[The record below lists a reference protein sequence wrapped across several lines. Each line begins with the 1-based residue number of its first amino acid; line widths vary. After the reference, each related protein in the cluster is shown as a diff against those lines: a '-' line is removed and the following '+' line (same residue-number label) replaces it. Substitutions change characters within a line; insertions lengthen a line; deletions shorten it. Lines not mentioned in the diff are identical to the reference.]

1 LDVYSFKGQKN
12 QTIVAEVTARRTGS
26 PMDSMIE
33 LTDSTGKVLI
43 MNDDFPDKSEGLITH
58 LADSYFT
65 YKLPAAGTY
74 FIKICD
80 IQNKGG
86 EDYFYQ
92 LRLSAP
98 IPDFKLRLVPS
109 GIIIS
114 QGGSGIITAQVLRK
128 EGFNGEINL
137 SLINAA
143 KGVSLDGAIIPAN
156 QDQFQLTISLPG
168 FIPLGITTLQIEGTA
183 KIGNKIIHHDLVPAE
198 EMIQAFSYKHLVPAK
213 EFVVDVTEKANVIV
227 SHQISGNNILHIPK
241 GGSVDIGMDINR
253 GEGFND
259 KLKFVLVNPPK
270 GITLT
275 EKQITE
281 KDKKISITIKSN
293 DKECKTGFK
302 GNLIFQVMQGNKKI
316 CNVPAVQ
323 FEIRDKK

>member
-1 LDVYSFKGQKN
+1 M
-12 QTIVAEVTARRTGS
+12 IAAEVIARRIGS
-26 PMDSMIE
+26 PMDSMIK

-43 MNDDFPDKSEGLITH
+43 MNDDYPDKSEGIITH

-80 IQNKGG
+80 IQKKGG
-86 EDYFYQ
+86 EDYTYQ

-98 IPDFKLRLVPS
+98 MPDFKLRLVPS
-109 GIIIS
+109 SIVIS
-114 QGGSGIITAQVLRK
+114 QGGTGIITVQVLRK

-137 SLINAA
+137 SLKNAVN
-143 KGVSLDGAIIPAN
+143 GISLDGAVIPAN

-281 KDKKISITIKSN
+281 KEEKTLITIKSN
-293 DKECKTGFK
+293 DKESKTGSK
-302 GNLIFQVMQGNKKI
+302 GNLIFQVIQGNKKI
-316 CNVPAVQ
+316 CNVPAMP
-323 FEIRDKK
+323 FEIIDKK